1 VKNILEVM
9 EKDWDLRAE
18 TNAPVYVYSRRKHW
32 DLNEFLSEGKREVD
46 LFTKDVLKIWDSAP
60 KDKRMLE
67 IGCGI
72 GRQTRRFSEMFE
84 EVYSIDI
91 SSKMITKATELNSDL
106 KNVNFIKASGQDL
119 KDFQDNYFDF
129 VYSYG
134 VFQHIPDKGI
144 IYNYF
149 QEIHRVLKKGGL
161 FKTQLVQQST
171 SNKGWYF
178 ASGFIPIPNFIINCI
193 PSWLAKMPVWS
204 VKTLEFLYTKVSHIL
219 SKITGVPPFVGSIA
233 TFQLTPLTKENIAR
247 MVQDSRLTLL
257 NLYDEK
263 LNEKLALT
271 WCLGKKE

>member
-18 TNAPVYVYSRRKHW
+18 TNAPVYVDSRRKHW
-32 DLNEFLSEGKREVD
+32 DLNEFLSQGKTEVD

-91 SSKMITKATELNSDL
+91 SSKMIAKATELNSDL

-144 IYNYF
+144 VYNYF
-149 QEIHRVLKKGGL
+149 QEIHRVLKRGGV

-178 ASGFIPIPNFIINCI
+178 ASGFIPIPSFIINCI
-193 PSWLAKMPVWS
+193 PSWLAKMPIWL
-204 VKTLEFLYTKVSHIL
+204 VKTLEFLYTKVSYIL

-233 TFQLTPLTKENIAR
+233 TFQLMPLTKDKIAQ
-247 MVQDSRLTLL
+247 MVQDSQLTLL
-257 NLYDEK
+257 NLYDEA